1 MAQIVLAEAGAQLGA
16 HFLPQGIS
24 MLGQTIAGQTIGR
37 AVGNIAGRAI
47 DGALAAPIEGAR
59 VKALHVMESR
69 EGAGIANVYGRMRV
83 GGQVIWASR
92 FTERRTTRSAGGKG
106 GPKVREYDYTVS
118 LAVALCEGE
127 IKGVHRAWANNEPL
141 DLSGVQFR
149 LYRGTKGQ
157 LVDPLIEMI
166 EGVGQAPAYRGM
178 AYIVFEDLP
187 LEAFSNRLPQLSFE
201 VSRSPQLETPAFAV
215 EAVKGL
221 GQSVT
226 GVNII
231 PASGEFVY
239 ATEIVRERNAPG
251 VERSLNANSGEAR
264 ADFLVSMDQLEA
276 DLPRVDRAALTIGW
290 FGDDML
296 AGECQIRPGVETHT
310 RRTVPFSWAV
320 DGVGRE
326 SAYLISR
333 DEAGNAN
340 YGGTP
345 ADKTVVQAIEDL
357 NRRGIAVTVTP
368 FLFMDTPGF
377 AWRGRISVG
386 ADGTASARAEIDS
399 FVGGSWGYRRFVLH
413 QAALA
418 AEAGGVEAFLVGSEM
433 RGLTRVRDETG
444 AYPFVE
450 ALISLAA
457 EVKAILPGAKV
468 SYAADWT
475 EYGAYVPGDGSG
487 DVLFSLDAFWANG
500 NVDYVGIDWYPP
512 LGDWRDGSDHLDALA
527 GYRSADDPDY
537 LVAQIAG
544 GEAYDWYYASQADR
558 DAQMRTP
565 INDAAHGEHWVFR
578 PKDLSGWVGNA
589 HYARPGGVRANT
601 PTAWV
606 AGSKPVRLSEIGFS
620 AVDKGGNAPNVFYD
634 PKSVE
639 SALPPYSSGTR
650 DDVFQRAALSVTLG
664 AYEAD
669 PLVEAAYVWAWDGR
683 PFPAWPLRTDVW
695 GDGGNWAQGHWL
707 NGRAGMAP
715 LGDVVAD
722 ICARGGVTSI
732 NRRALDGVVE
742 GLALDGVLPV
752 RAALAPLKA
761 AFGFDVIERDGTLI
775 FQMAGEGAAVDVP
788 LAETVEGGVTRE
800 RGLLDKPP
808 GKLRL
813 TYIEAGGDFQPAVA
827 EARREG
833 ADPRVSVDLA
843 LPLAMSAGRADA
855 VAAYLLAQTAEA
867 ETAQF
872 GVALSG
878 LALEPGDG
886 VRVDGGPL
894 WRITDISDRGMAR
907 ALSCVGVSAA
917 PARVR
922 AVEIAAAGPPAPV
935 FGGIDLVVMDGP
947 VLSSGLGRGGP
958 LVAAYAAPWPG
969 VISVKAGGATDDLRE
984 RAVLDRPAVIG
995 RLAADVGMGPLG
1007 RWDRVNTIVVES
1019 ISGAFSSASE
1029 TAVLNGA
1036 NAVMLETAEGWELV
1050 QFQQAD
1056 LIAPEIWRLSVLLR
1070 GQQGSVI
1077 AAAEVGARVILMDD
1091 AVAEAAVTPEEIG
1104 GELLWQAG
1112 ADEAE
1117 PLAYEALGALPWSV
1131 VHLRGRY
1138 DGTNWQV
1145 SWVRRGADVA
1155 ANWTFPE
1162 AENTGRFVVEVDI
1175 GAGFGGAQEVNLP
1188 EASVPG
1194 AAMAV
1199 RVAETGADLRHG
1211 LWVSIPLNAP

>member
-24 MLGQTIAGQTIGR
+24 VLGQTIAGQAIGR
-37 AVGNIAGRAI
+37 AVGNIAGRAV

-59 VKALHVMESR
+59 IKALYVMESR
-69 EGAGIANVYGRMRV
+69 EGAGITNVYGRMRV

-92 FTERRTTRSAGGKG
+92 FTEQRTTRRAGGKG

-118 LAVALCEGE
+118 IAVALCEGE
-127 IKGVHRAWANNEPL
+127 IKGINRGWANNEPF
-141 DLSGVQFR
+141 DLSGVQHR
-149 LYRGTKGQ
+149 LYRGTETQ
-157 LVDPLIEMI
+157 PVDPLIEMI
-166 EGVGQAPAYRGM
+166 EGAGQAPAYRGM

-187 LEAFSNRLPQLSFE
+187 LEAFGNRLPQLSFE
-201 VSRSPQLETPAFAV
+201 VSRAPKVSAGDGGV
-215 EAVKGL
+215 RGL
-221 GQSVT
+221 AASVT

-251 VERSLNANSGEAR
+251 VERPLNANSGEAR
-264 ADFLVSMDQLEA
+264 ADFLVAMDQLEA

-296 AGECQIRPGVETHT
+296 AGDCQIRPGVETHT
-310 RRTVPFSWAV
+310 RRTVPFSWTV
-320 DGVGRE
+320 DGVDRGD
-326 SAYLISR
+326 AYLISR
-333 DEAGNAN
+333 DVNGNAN

-345 ADKTVVQAIEDL
+345 ADKTVVQAIQDL
-357 NRRGIAVTVTP
+357 KRRGIAVTVTP

-377 AWRGRISVG
+377 AWRGRIGVS
-386 ADGTASARAEIDS
+386 ADGAAAARTEIES

-413 QAALA
+413 QAHLA

-433 RGLTRVRDETG
+433 RGLTRVRDAGG

-457 EVKAILPGAKV
+457 EVKVVLPGAKV

-487 DVLFSLDAFWANG
+487 DVLFPLDALWASAS
-500 NVDYVGIDWYPP
+500 VDYVGIDWYPP
-512 LGDWRDGSDHLDALA
+512 MGDWRDGADHLDALA

-537 LVAQIAG
+537 LAAQIAG
-544 GEAYDWYYASQADR
+544 GEAYDWYYANQTDR
-558 DAQMRTP
+558 DAQIRTP
-565 INDAAHGEHWVFR
+565 INDTAHGEHWVFR
-578 PKDLSGWVGNA
+578 AKDLSGWVSHA
-589 HYARPGGVRANT
+589 HYERPGGMRAGA

-639 SALPPYSSGTR
+639 SALPPYSNGTR

-664 AYEAD
+664 AFETD

-722 ICARGGVTSI
+722 ICARGGVTEI
-732 NRRALDGVVE
+732 DTRGLDGVVE

-761 AFGFDVIERDGTLI
+761 AFGFEVIERDGALV
-775 FQMAGEGAAVDVP
+775 FRMVGEGGDVDVA
-788 LAETVEGGVTRE
+788 LAETVEGGVTRA

-833 ADPRVSVDLA
+833 ADPRVAVDLTM
-843 LPLAMSAGRADA
+843 PLAMSAGRADA

-886 VRVDGGPL
+886 VRVDSGPL
-894 WRITDISDRGMAR
+894 WRITDIRDEGMVR
-907 ALSCVGVSAA
+907 ALSCVGMSAA

-922 AVEIAAAGPPAPV
+922 AVEIGTAGPPAPV
-935 FGGIDLVVMDGP
+935 FGGVDLIVMDGA
-947 VLSSGLGRGGP
+947 VLPSGLGRAGP

-969 VISVKAGGATDDLRE
+969 IVSVKAGGVADDLRE
-984 RAVLDRPAVIG
+984 RAVLERPAVIG
-995 RLAADVGMGPLG
+995 RLVADVGIGPLG
-1007 RWDRVNTIVVES
+1007 RWDRVNAIMLES
-1019 ISGAFSSASE
+1019 QGGAFSSASE

-1036 NAVMLETAEGWELV
+1036 NAVMVETTDGWELV

-1056 LIAPEIWRLSVLLR
+1056 LIAPETWRLSVLLR

-1077 AAAEVGARVILMDD
+1077 AAANVGARVVLMDD
-1091 AVAEAAVTPEEIG
+1091 SVVEAALMPEEIG
-1104 GELLWQAG
+1104 GALLWQAR

-1117 PLAYEALGALPWSV
+1117 ALTYEALGTLAWSV
-1131 VHLRGRY
+1131 VHLRGRWT
-1138 DGTNWQV
+1138 GAAWQI

-1155 ANWTFPE
+1155 ASWTLPE
-1162 AENTGRFVVEVDI
+1162 AENVGRFVVETDM
-1175 GAGFGGAQEVNLP
+1175 GAGFGSAQEVNLP
-1188 EASVPG
+1188 DASVPG
-1194 AAMAV
+1194 AAVAV
-1199 RVAETGADLRHG
+1199 RVAEIGVDLRHG
-1211 LWVSIPLNAP
+1211 PWVSIPLNAP